1 MGGNIETKYVPRGV
15 RTEVENKYKLC
26 EYTVNKVWHRHNT
39 GNAGQ
44 SRGRPKKFIE
54 DDKEYVSALKQ
65 MHPSMHPSMQ
75 LVKLEISFYNILI
88 MCKVLVKL
96 L

>member
-26 EYTVNKVWHRHNT
+26 KDTVNKVWHSHNT

-65 MHPSMHPSMQ
+65 MHPSMQ